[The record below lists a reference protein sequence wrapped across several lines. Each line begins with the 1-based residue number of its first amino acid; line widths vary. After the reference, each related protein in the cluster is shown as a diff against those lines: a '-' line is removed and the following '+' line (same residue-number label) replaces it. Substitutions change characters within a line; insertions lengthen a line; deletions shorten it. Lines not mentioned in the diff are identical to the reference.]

1 VSHAPGHHDGQA
13 AGLDVVSALVEVFDG
28 LVDPRF
34 ARGIRHGLASVL
46 TITVLAA
53 LAGARN
59 FREAGDRAR
68 ELPADLLAA
77 AGARSNPR
85 TGRPEAPSA
94 ATISRVVKD
103 IDAEHADA
111 QVGAWLSQCVAAHR
125 ARNPEQ
131 WDIPNAAHRTLIL
144 PILASFPLPN
154 PT

>member
-1 VSHAPGHHDGQA
+1 VSHAPEHHDGQA
-13 AGLDVVSALVEVFDG
+13 AGLDVVSALVEVFGD

-85 TGRPEAPSA
+85 TRWPEAPSA
-94 ATISRVVKD
+94 ATISRVVKT
-103 IDAEHADA
+103 
-111 QVGAWLSQCVAAHR
+111 STR
-125 ARNPEQ
+125 S
-131 WDIPNAAHRTLIL
+131 TLM
-144 PILASFPLPN
+144 PGSEPG
-154 PT
+154 